1 MVTPNPLRLPTPSEL
16 YDALTITLGQ
26 FSGCEPGIA
35 IHMER
40 LFYPTLDRFGIG
52 EDRRR
57 EYEAAAL
64 LYPPAGKPHAP
75 SLWRKF
81 NLAFRYM
88 KDGCVQGEAL
98 PRMYQDCARYYKL
111 TPHGAQRA
119 LELVPLYDADIME
132 FFLAPP
138 EEETPRE
145 NLTLLWFTNNWSTMQ
160 PRVRAYLARHLERS
174 ETMGLS
180 DDHISTFVERA
191 IRRDS
196 FHDHLAAG
204 NKIYPS
210 TLCNFVAR
218 SAYTE
223 MRGWG
228 SDGACRAIRGAMNER
243 DRRKAAEFHEKNPD
257 YASAK
262 VFSKEHT
269 RSSRGLG
276 VCSFEGQEE
285 GLRGGAMLDTF
296 GGDLEAEVLGM
307 INMEQTMA
315 QISSVLDSRLPEPDK
330 HFQVFVMK
338 EVDGMTYREIARNQ
352 DIPESRATTMV
363 KKVRQTLRDAA
374 DSGEIEMPH

>member
-1 MVTPNPLRLPTPSEL
+1 MVTTNPLRLPTPSEL

-40 LFYPTLDRFGIG
+40 LFYPTLDRYGIN
-52 EDRRR
+52 EDTRR
-57 EYEAAAL
+57 EYEKREL
-64 LYPPAGKPHAP
+64 LYPPNGKPHAP

-88 KDGCVQGEAL
+88 KDGCVHSEPL
-98 PRMYQDCARYYKL
+98 PRVYQDSTRYYKL
-111 TPHGAQRA
+111 TPHGAQKA

-138 EEETPRE
+138 VQEEQRE
-145 NLTLLWFTNNWSTMQ
+145 NLTLLWFNQNWSDLQ
-160 PRVRAYLARHLERS
+160 PRVRKHLAKHLEKS
-174 ETMGLS
+174 EQMGLS
-180 DDHISTFVERA
+180 DDHINTFVERA

-210 TLCNFVAR
+210 TLCNFVVR

-228 SDGACRAIRGAMNER
+228 SDPACRAIRGAINER
-243 DRRKAAEFHEKNPD
+243 DRRKAKEFHEENPD
-257 YASAK
+257 YATNR
-262 VFSKEHT
+262 VFSREIT
-269 RSSRGLG
+269 RGNRGLG
-276 VCSFEGQEE
+276 VCCFEGQEE
-285 GLRGGAMLDTF
+285 GLKGAMLDTF
-296 GGDLEAEVLGM
+296 GGNLESEAIGM
-307 INMEQTMA
+307 LNMQDTMA

-330 HFQVFVMK
+330 HFEVFVMK
-338 EVDGMTYREIARNQ
+338 EVDGMTYREIAR
-352 DIPESRATTMV
+352 DRSIPESRATTMI
-363 KKVRQTLRDAA
+363 KKVRKTLREAA
-374 DSGEIEMPH
+374 ESGEIEMPH